1 MKLLLIQLTR
11 NKLGQVTRTQQTLN
25 VDQVRIGRGSD
36 CKFHLPDPRVAMH
49 HAVIGSSGSDL
60 TNDSTCFIEADA
72 GLVTIDGTIER
83 AAKLKVGQKIH
94 LGPFELIVLQHDAD
108 VDLALSW
115 ELLDPL
121 KDNLEGVKANV
132 KVGLRNTWLSKRFF
146 SWAGAAA
153 VLSVFLIWPVVS
165 ALNPPAKMSGAQAMA
180 FPVLASA
187 ITADASWNPG
197 ELASPHQGFGRD
209 CAQCHTQPFVHTTNA
224 ACESCHQVIG
234 WHFARDSKEAKAM
247 HAAVFEKPGDAT
259 QCASCH
265 RDHKGPMG
273 LVRQDSPLCTQCHA
287 DLKTRAPQ
295 TTNTNISDFSKDH
308 PPFKL
313 SMLVPG
319 KTGTAGIVRVS
330 QDTPQLTE
338 NSNLKFPHD
347 VHMEKKGIRG
357 QNGKTVMECKNC
369 HVPDETGSRFKPT
382 TMKEHCQD
390 CHSLEFEPK
399 ATDRQVPHGN
409 VADVLA
415 TVNEFYAQAVLT
427 DAPIDVVF
435 DEGAR
440 RPGERLNVA
449 DPAKRLAALSW
460 ARKKSAAIS
469 QELMEVRVCFTCHEI
484 TRVALGAGVD
494 AAGEPKTPPSQT
506 WKVAPIA
513 VTQHWLP
520 KSRFPHNQHSP
531 YECKE
536 CHQVEKSKTSADIA
550 IPDLKNCQGCHAGN
564 ITTTDKVRGTCETC
578 HGFHVGGSKSGVP
591 IPLPGGVPHDPKER
605 AAKSVA
611 ALQPRAHP

>member
-11 NKLGQVTRTQQTLN
+11 NKLGQVTQAQQTLN
-25 VDQVRIGRGSD
+25 IDQVRVGRGSD
-36 CKFHLPDPRVAMH
+36 CKFHLSDPRVAMH
-49 HAVIGSSGSDL
+49 HAVIGSSGSGEE
-60 TNDSTCFIEADA
+60 SACFIEADA
-72 GLVTIDGTIER
+72 GIVTVDGSVER
-83 AAKLKVGQKIH
+83 AVKLKTGQKIH
-94 LGPFELIVLQHDAD
+94 LGPFELVVLPHDASQ

-115 ELLDPL
+115 ELLEPL
-121 KDNLEGVKANV
+121 KDNLESVKENV
-132 KVGLRNTWLSKRFF
+132 KVGLRKTWLSKRFF

-153 VLSVFLIWPVVS
+153 ILSVFLIWPVVS
-165 ALNPPAKMSGAQAMA
+165 ALNPINSSNAGMSSGS
-180 FPVLASA
+180 PVLASA
-187 ITADASWNPG
+187 ITADAAWNPG

-224 ACESCHQVIG
+224 ACESCHKVIG
-234 WHFARDSKEAKAM
+234 WHFARDTKEAKAK
-247 HAAVFEKPGDAT
+247 HAAVFEKPGDPT

-265 RDHKGPMG
+265 RDHKGSMG

-287 DLKTRAPQ
+287 NLKAQLSQ
-295 TTNTNISDFSKDH
+295 TATANISDFSKDH
-308 PPFKL
+308 PPFSL

-319 KTGTAGIVRVS
+319 KTGAAGVVRVS
-330 QDTPQLTE
+330 QDTPQLAE
-338 NSNLKFPHD
+338 KSNLKFPHD
-347 VHMEKKGIRG
+347 VHMAKGGVRG
-357 QNGKTVMECKNC
+357 QKGKTVMECKNC
-369 HVPDETGSRFKPT
+369 HVPDDTGSRFKPT

-409 VADVLA
+409 VEDVLA
-415 TVNEFYAQAVLT
+415 TVNEFYAQAVLADT
-427 DAPIDVVF
+427 PIDVVF
-435 DEGAR
+435 NEGAR

-449 DPAKRLAALSW
+449 DPAKRLAALAW
-460 ARKKSAAIS
+460 ATKKGDAIS

-484 TRVALGAGVD
+484 KRVTV
-494 AAGEPKTPPSQT
+494 GEGSDQKNAPTQT
-506 WKVAPIA
+506 WRVQPIA

-520 KSRFPHNQHSP
+520 KSRFPHIQHNP

-550 IPDLKNCQGCHAGN
+550 IPDLKKCQGCHAGN

-591 IPLPGGVPHDPKER
+591 VPKPGSTPYDTKER
-605 AAKSVA
+605 AAKTVA
-611 ALQPRAHP
+611 ALHAGTHP